1 MSTEL
6 VRGDEPEL
14 CPTREALVAYARGAR
29 NPRLAGHISRCD
41 SCAWIVTEAMEA
53 EPVGEAIDT
62 MRYAH
67 RDMSASAAVPVDQHA
82 GYNKGRIFLVSV
94 LALFTAGVAASLR
107 ADVASDLQRI
117 FFDPIDKA
125 HSAEMI
131 GSVLG
136 VPFLGFAL
144 TIAIG
149 SPLLDLIGAAILL
162 PLSGVCF
169 ALGTLLILFAASI
182 SGGPGVYNVI
192 WAGAVVTGIGWGLVE
207 TVINPL
213 TATIYSS
220 EKTAR
225 LNILHAWWP
234 GGLIAGGLFGYG
246 LGQIGVN
253 WQIKLAAIL
262 LPAILVVIM
271 CLGLR
276 FPPTER
282 VASGVSFGQMFK
294 ELFPLGS
301 PFSTAVSGL
310 RWTIFIGFTAY
321 SVHVF
326 SSGDSLTGL
335 LVLAIGLCF
344 VINLRFAVFFFAMFL
359 TAASE
364 LAPGQWVDL
373 ALTRTVHMQGI
384 LLLVYVSG
392 IMFVARHFAGPLV
405 HKLSP
410 VGLLWVSCLLAS
422 IGLIALSVANSP
434 VTGVL
439 AATVWGCGVCF
450 MWPTMLATASER
462 FPRGGA
468 LLMGLMGTAGTL
480 SINFVLPIMGRIYD
494 SNKATV
500 GEGMAAQI
508 SFRAVAILPAI
519 LLVVFGA
526 IWLYDRSK
534 GGFKAVK
541 I

>member
-1 MSTEL
+1 
-6 VRGDEPEL
+6 
-14 CPTREALVAYARGAR
+14 
-29 NPRLAGHISRCD
+29 
-41 SCAWIVTEAMEA
+41 
-53 EPVGEAIDT
+53 
-62 MRYAH
+62 
-67 RDMSASAAVPVDQHA
+67 MSASATVPVDRHA
-82 GYNKGRIFLVSV
+82 AYDKRRIFLVSV

-117 FFDPIDKA
+117 FFDPVDRA

-136 VPFLGFAL
+136 VPFLGFAF

-149 SPLLDLIGAAILL
+149 SPLLDYIGMALLL

-169 ALGTLLILFAASI
+169 ILGTLTILFASKIAAGASI
-182 SGGPGVYNVI
+182 YTVI
-192 WAGAVVTGIGWGLVE
+192 WVGAVITGIGWGLVE

-213 TATIYSS
+213 TATIYSHD
-220 EKTAR
+220 KTAK
-225 LNILHAWWP
+225 LNALHAWWP
-234 GGLIAGGLFGYG
+234 GGLIAGGLLGYF
-246 LGQIGVN
+246 LSRAGVG
-253 WQIKLAAIL
+253 WETKLAIIL
-262 LPAILVVIM
+262 IPAALVVVLCIGM
-271 CLGLR
+271 K

-282 VASGVSFGQMFK
+282 AASGVSIGEMFK
-294 ELFPLGS
+294 ELLNPMFLILFCS
-301 PFSTAVSGL
+301 
-310 RWTIFIGFTAY
+310 
-321 SVHVF
+321 
-326 SSGDSLTGL
+326 
-335 LVLAIGLCF
+335 
-344 VINLRFAVFFFAMFL
+344 MFL

-392 IMFVARHFAGPLV
+392 IMFVARHFAGPLS

-422 IGLIALSVANSP
+422 LGLVSLSVANSP
-434 VTGVL
+434 VTGIL

-480 SINFVLPIMGRIYD
+480 SINFVLPAMGRIFD
-494 SNKATV
+494 TKKVEFAGGDAAFKALSGDRLNEV
-500 GEGMAAQI
+500 LGMASQA

-534 GGFKAVK
+534 GGFKPSK
-541 I
+541 L